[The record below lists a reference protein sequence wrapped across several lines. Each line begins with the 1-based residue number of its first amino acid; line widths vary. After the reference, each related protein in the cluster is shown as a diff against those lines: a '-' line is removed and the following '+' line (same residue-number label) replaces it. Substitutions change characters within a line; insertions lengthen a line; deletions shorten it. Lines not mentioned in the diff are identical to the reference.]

1 MTSRRR
7 LWILLAVFAAAWFC
21 NLGYR
26 HLFKPDE
33 GRYAEIS
40 REMLASGDWLTPR
53 LNGFKYFEK
62 PPLQYWATAVLFKVF
77 GERDWVARLWTA
89 LLGFAGIALTFY
101 VANRLFGAP
110 IGSYA
115 AAMLA

>member
-33 GRYAEIS
+33 GRYAEIP
-40 REMLASGDWLTPR
+40 REMVASGDYLTPR
-53 LNGFKYFEK
+53 LNGVKYFEK
-62 PPLQYWATAVLFKVF
+62 PPLMYWLVAGATQVGGLN
-77 GERDWVARLWTA
+77 EWTLRFWPA
-89 LLGFAGIALTFY
+89 CFALTGCLTIYF
-101 VANRLFGAP
+101 VGRRLYGRRA
-110 IGSYA
+110 GLY
-115 AAMLA
+115 